1 MNENFESN
9 VNEYTSDIV
18 SGVEQAPKKKGAK
31 IAAIAAGAVVAVG
44 GGGAVA
50 YNSSDYVKNQVKLAT
65 LDPAEYYAWVA
76 EENSKEFS
84 SNLAESY
91 DKYLDALNE
100 GQSASVSFKYETTD
114 AVKELLIDEMF
125 GESAGEEEAQ
135 DFVDMINGIN
145 SIEIGSDAQT
155 KKNASS
161 GSAYVSVNDEKLASA
176 DFTMDTSATA
186 MEYFFR
192 IPELNDKW
200 LGISEEIAEEDM
212 GEYYAASTNL
222 MNTFL
227 ENPEEIITAAEI
239 DELVTRYTG
248 VWSKSI
254 EDVELEKKEEVDI
267 CDISVEYTVLTSE
280 IDEKAAKKIAE
291 NFINE
296 AAEDE
301 LLKEIITERLEVCT
315 ADEYDTALEEALAEV
330 EEATDSGS
338 DDTVTLITYVDAK
351 GTVRGMALEMPE
363 EEELKYVMGLD
374 GDDVRGEFT
383 FNADDTDMKAELV
396 AAKDGKKYDGDIS
409 FEVTSPSYDYETGE
423 ETSETTKFSVEFTDF
438 EVVDEEKGYMNGD
451 ITLVIPE
458 IDPISFTLESDGKA
472 QDISFNLNIDDT
484 DYGTFTLS
492 MSEGKYDAS
501 KAPSADDA
509 VMITDD
515 FDIESYTN
523 KDEVAALITDILKK
537 LGLGEEDAALLG
549 DEAAAALFEG
559 YNNAEPEDDIIWDDE
574 EITWDDED
582 FEWDDEEL
590 PTEDEEIDW
599 DDEEYEYDAEL
610 TVAPKE
616 AFLCVADESF
626 MGYFYGDEYD
636 TLTATKTAMLDG
648 NGTYTVSVTADDP
661 EITPEGMYLL
671 TICANDAADYV
682 NAQFTV
688 DSIKIDGQEVA
699 LTSTECDV
707 YEYDGMIDAYIYDSW
722 DETGMID
729 GASIGAWSTIEVTFT
744 VSGV

>member
-1 MNENFESN
+1 MNENFENN
-9 VNEYTSDIV
+9 VNEYTSDVV

-50 YNSSDYVKNQVKLAT
+50 YNCSDYVKNQVKLAT
-65 LDPAEYYAWVA
+65 LEPAEYYAWVA

-84 SNLAESY
+84 NGLAESY

-114 AVKELLIDEMF
+114 AVKELFLDGVLGEAASQGIDE
-125 GESAGEEEAQ
+125 ESEGTQ
-135 DFVDMINGIN
+135 LYVDMINSIN

-176 DFTMDTSATA
+176 EFTMDTSA

-192 IPELNDKW
+192 IPEINDKW
-200 LGISEEIAEEDM
+200 LGYSDDTTEEEM
-212 GEYYAASTNL
+212 GEYYATSADL

-239 DELVTRYTG
+239 DEIVTRYTS

-267 CDISVEYTVLTSE
+267 CDISVEYTVLTSK

-301 LLKEIITERLEVCT
+301 LLKEIITERLEICT

-330 EEATDSGS
+330 EESTDSGS
-338 DDTVTLITYVDAK
+338 DDTVTLITYVDAT

-374 GDDVRGEFT
+374 GDDVRGEFI
-383 FNADDTDMKAELV
+383 FNADDTSMKAELI

-438 EVVDEEKGYMNGD
+438 EIVDEEKGYMNGV

-458 IDPISFTLESDGKA
+458 IDPISLTLESDGKS
-472 QDISFNLNIDDT
+472 QDISFNLNIDGT
-484 DYGTFTLS
+484 DYGTFTLG
-492 MSEGKYDAS
+492 MSEGKYDEDKVPA
-501 KAPSADDA
+501 AEDA
-509 VMITDD
+509 LMITDD
-515 FDIESYTN
+515 FDIESYVTE
-523 KDEVAALITDILKK
+523 DDMSAFITSILTK
-537 LGLGEEDAALLG
+537 LGLSEENAALLG
-549 DEAAAALFEG
+549 DEAAASMF
-559 YNNAEPEDDIIWDDE
+559 AEDIVSDEEIIWDDE
-574 EITWDDED
+574 DY
-582 FEWDDEEL
+582 EWDDEEIIWDD
-590 PTEDEEIDW
+590 EDYEWDDEEIDW
-599 DDEEYEYDAEL
+599 EDYEAEL
-610 TVAPKE
+610 TVESEE
-616 AFLCVADESF
+616 AFLCIADNSF
-626 MGYFYGDEYD
+626 MAYSYGDVYD
-636 TLTATKTAMLDG
+636 TLVIEGAKLNG
-648 NGTYTVSVTADDP
+648 NGTYTVTATTEGTDTVAD
-661 EITPEGMYLL
+661 GMYLL
-671 TICANDAADYV
+671 AICAYDATAYE
-682 NAQFTV
+682 NAVFTV
-688 DSIKIDGQEVA
+688 DSIKIDGAEVA
-699 LTSTECDV
+699 LTGSECVAYAYDDELDV
-707 YEYDGMIDAYIYDSW
+707 YIYDSW
-722 DETGMID
+722 SEESIFD
-729 GASIGAWSTIEVTFT
+729 GASVGEWSTIEVTFT
-744 VSGV
+744 VSGM